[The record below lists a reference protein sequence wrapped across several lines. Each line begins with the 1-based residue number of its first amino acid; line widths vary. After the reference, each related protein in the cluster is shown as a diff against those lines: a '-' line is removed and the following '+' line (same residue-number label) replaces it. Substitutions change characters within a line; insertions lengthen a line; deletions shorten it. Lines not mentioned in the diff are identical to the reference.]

1 MAKTKN
7 KRNTQAKSNDKLKA
21 LKDLY
26 TCKVVLHNIALD
38 KDLVQ
43 LYQLRFSEKTKE
55 KVEHLSPCINTVR
68 DSNNVQRLKKSIR
81 EDNVKDKTSCLTR
94 RPRKLTNKKN
104 EECKN
109 VEFLADISL
118 HNRYKKIHPGF
129 IAQKQQSKHGTSVE
143 LLSSKSNDETFNTS
157 SSIYC
162 NTQRKTVSISNEK
175 HHSDKRPSV
184 QKKNSLRCKR
194 KIQLD
199 ISGNT

>member
-26 TCKVVLHNIALD
+26 TCKVVLRNIALD

-94 RPRKLTNKKN
+94 RPRKLTDKKN

-143 LLSSKSNDETFNTS
+143 LLSSKSNDETSNTS

-162 NTQRKTVSISNEK
+162 STQRETVSISNEK

-184 QKKNSLRCKR
+184 QKKNRLGCKR